1 MNNVELDIVK
11 SFQAGDKES
20 FVKLY
25 DKYLKQIYG
34 FIYYKTSHKE
44 TAEDLTSQTFF
55 KALRYLGGFN
65 FVKNSSFSAWLF
77 TIARNCVIDHYR
89 SSKLF
94 KNIDDVWD
102 LASTEDIAKNFE
114 SKEESAQLL
123 KYLKE
128 LNSKQ
133 REIVILRVFQDLSY
147 REIAN
152 ITNRSESACKMD
164 FSRALKKLKEK
175 IPLETLVLILLLT
188 KIN

>member
-1 MNNVELDIVK
+1 MNDVDLEIVK
-11 SFQAGDKES
+11 SFQAGDKDS

-25 DKYLKQIYG
+25 DKYLKQIYS

-55 KALRYLGGFN
+55 KALRYLDGFN
-65 FVKNSSFSAWLF
+65 LIKNCSFSAWLF
-77 TIARNCVIDHYR
+77 TIARNSVTDHYR

-94 KNIDDVWD
+94 RNIDDVWD
-102 LASTEDIAKNFE
+102 LASTEDIVKNFE

-164 FSRALKKLKEK
+164 FSRALKKLIEK
-175 IPLETLVLILLLT
+175 IPLEVLMLILLMS
-188 KIN
+188 KF